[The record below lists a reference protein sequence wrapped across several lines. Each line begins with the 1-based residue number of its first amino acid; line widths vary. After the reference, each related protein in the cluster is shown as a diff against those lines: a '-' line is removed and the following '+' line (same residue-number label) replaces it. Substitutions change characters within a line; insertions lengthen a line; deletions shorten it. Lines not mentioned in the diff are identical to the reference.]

1 MKSSRFFVGLFVLVI
16 VQVGTLAVFQR
27 WEPARPYRDRP
38 VVEAAEADAAR
49 VYAQALVAELR
60 LDPDYELRGRL
71 LDQAKLRAIK
81 AVQQSRASPQ
91 HVVTV
96 LAALSNIMDTPIST
110 AYTGRRTDHVP
121 RRQTER
127 YQIDQQYQP
136 SRGPPE
142 MSPEA
147 RLRWELDNQ
156 YVPDDLNDISW
167 PKTRRANLDQTF

>member
-1 MKSSRFFVGLFVLVI
+1 MKSSRFFVGLLVLVI

-49 VYAQALVAELR
+49 VYAQALVAELK

-71 LDQAKLRAIK
+71 LDQAKLRAIR
-81 AVQQSRASPQ
+81 VIQHSRASPQ

-96 LAALSNIMDTPIST
+96 LAKLDSIMDTPLDT

-127 YQIDQQYQP
+127 RQTSQQYRP
-136 SRGPPE
+136 PRGHLE
-142 MSPEA
+142 MSPED

-156 YVPDDLNDISW
+156 FVPDNLSDISW
-167 PKTRRANLDQTF
+167 PHARRADLDQTF